1 MIDSTRLDGKV
12 AIVTGGTGGIGKGA
26 AARLAASGAQVV
38 ICGRDPL
45 KGQAAA
51 LAVDPDGGHVT
62 FLAADVADWDAMR
75 SLAQRTVELHGR
87 IDICVVSG
95 GGSHYPAEG
104 DGVQAMGL
112 FHQNVPE
119 DVVKVIAKAAL
130 AKITPAR
137 AVVDTMIAQG
147 SGSIVFITS
156 EGGRTPTPTQTAVSF
171 HAGGTIAMARVMAKE
186 LSRHHV
192 RVNTVAISIVQDTP
206 SMELVLRDEGVR
218 SPVYQKIQA
227 LAPFGLAEPHNVA
240 DVIAFLASDASAFLT
255 GATLSP
261 TGGLTYP

>member
-12 AIVTGGTGGIGKGA
+12 AIVTGGSAGIGKA
-26 AARLAASGAQVV
+26 TAARLVAAGAHVV
-38 ICGRDPL
+38 ICGRDTA
-45 KGQAAA
+45 KGEAAA
-51 LAVDPDGGHVT
+51 RALDPDGGKVS
-62 FLAADVADWDAMR
+62 FIAADVMDWLAMR
-75 SLAQRTVELHGR
+75 AMAAHTVALHGR
-87 IDICVVSG
+87 IDICVISG

-104 DGVQAMGL
+104 DGVHAMGL
-112 FHQNVPE
+112 FHQNEPE
-119 DVVKVIAKAAL
+119 HVVQVIAQAAL

-137 AVVDTMIAQG
+137 AVVDTMIAQQ
-147 SGSIVFITS
+147 SGSIVFVTS

-186 LSRHHV
+186 LARHRV

-206 SMELVLRDEGVR
+206 SMELVLQDEGVR
-218 SPVYQKIQA
+218 SPVYRKIQA
-227 LAPFGLAEPHNVA
+227 AAPFGLAEPRNVA
-240 DVIAFLASDASAFLT
+240 DVIAFLASDAAAFLT